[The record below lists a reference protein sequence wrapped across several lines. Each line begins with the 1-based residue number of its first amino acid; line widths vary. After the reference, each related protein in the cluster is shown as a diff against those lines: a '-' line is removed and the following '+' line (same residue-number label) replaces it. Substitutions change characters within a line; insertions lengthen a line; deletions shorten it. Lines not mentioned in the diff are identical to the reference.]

1 MRLLPGTAE
10 RLANRLLRL
19 NSLQVIV
26 LFVFLAVLFSEM
38 IVLVIDLSWDG
49 RLNSELQ
56 FAGFLTPL
64 IDGLI
69 IVSLLVLLLS
79 ALRGEAKKRAETE
92 RSLKEAQRIAHIG
105 NWHYD
110 PGQDRLTWS
119 DEIYRILEITPG
131 NFPASYEAFL
141 EVVHPEDRDEVAHS
155 FSYSQEHRQP
165 YEITHRLLMADG
177 RVKYVHVRGE
187 RQYGAGGA
195 PLGTVGTVQDVTERV
210 LLEQELVRLATIDAL
225 TGIFNRHRFNQGLA
239 HELTTASR
247 YGAALTLLMFDIDN
261 FKEVND
267 QDGHEKGDRLLRHV
281 VRMAQGS
288 LRKSDIF
295 ARWGGDEFMIL
306 SPHTGMQEADRLA
319 ERLRARVEQECFQ
332 GRSVTI
338 SLGLTEYLPG
348 ESSLALLKR
357 VDKALYEAKQAGRNC
372 VVSKP
377 RVQGAG
383 A

>member
-1 MRLLPGTAE
+1 MRLLPGVTE
-10 RLANRLLRL
+10 RLVNRLLRL
-19 NSLQVIV
+19 NGLQVVV

-38 IVLVIDLSWDG
+38 IVLVIDLAWDG
-49 RLNSELQ
+49 RLNSEMQ

-69 IVSLLVLLLS
+69 IVSLLALLLS
-79 ALRGEAKKRAETE
+79 ALRGEAEKRAETE

-105 NWHYD
+105 NWHFD
-110 PGQDRLTWS
+110 PGRDRLTWS
-119 DEIYRILEITPG
+119 DEIYRIFEVTPE
-131 NFPASYEAFL
+131 NFDASYEAFL
-141 EVVHPEDRDEVAHS
+141 EVVHPDDRDEVAKS
-155 FSYSQEHRQP
+155 FSYSLEHRQP
-165 YEITHRLLMADG
+165 YELTHRLLMADG

-187 RQYGAGGA
+187 SQYGAESA

-210 LLEQELVRLATIDAL
+210 LLEQELERLATIDAL
-225 TGIFNRHRFNQGLA
+225 TGIFNRHRFNQALA

-306 SPHTGMQEADRLA
+306 SPHTGMQEAERLA
-319 ERLRARVEQECFQ
+319 ERLRTRVEHESFQ

-348 ESSLALLKR
+348 ESSRALLKR

-377 RVQGAG
+377 RVQCAAG
-383 A
+383 